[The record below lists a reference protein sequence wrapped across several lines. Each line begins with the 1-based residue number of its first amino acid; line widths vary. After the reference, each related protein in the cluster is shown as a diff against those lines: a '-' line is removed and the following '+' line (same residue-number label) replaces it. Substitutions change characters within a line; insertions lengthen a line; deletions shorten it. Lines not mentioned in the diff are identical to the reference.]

1 MEECNPSAT
10 PMNQNERFC
19 KEDGA
24 TKADER
30 LYRTIIGC
38 LMYLTTTRPDIM
50 NVVSLLSRYMHRA
63 SEIHF
68 QAAKRIVRYVK
79 GTIDYEVIAQSTAEA
94 EYVTVAVN
102 QALWIRKLMVDLFME
117 QKESTQILVDNQATI
132 SIANNLVFHGKTKH
146 FKLKLYFLRK
156 VQKEGEIQLVY
167 CKTESQNADIL
178 TKPFPKARYEFLRQ
192 RLGVCSSRDKEEC

>member
-79 GTIDYEVIAQSTAEA
+79 GTIDYGDGDGGTGGERLRRSPRSWSELPAFRAAASII
-94 EYVTVAVN
+94 VTHAALVVA
-102 QALWIRKLMVDLFME
+102 F
-117 QKESTQILVDNQATI
+117 
-132 SIANNLVFHGKTKH
+132 
-146 FKLKLYFLRK
+146 
-156 VQKEGEIQLVY
+156 
-167 CKTESQNADIL
+167 
-178 TKPFPKARYEFLRQ
+178 Q
-192 RLGVCSSRDKEEC
+192 RRCLGVEPAHHHAAPRVASTIHSKLVAACCRRPWLHACTIPMHIGE